1 MKIDGSL
8 LSAYAATRQRTT
20 GNESAYA
27 GTDGQSPVR
36 KNIPTVSAA
45 GTMPSGLANA
55 LWLTNAK
62 VEKAQEESD
71 SLIAEFMELSKM
83 TPAERLRKE
92 ILDRMGLDEAS
103 LAALP
108 DEQREAIEEDIRRAI
123 KEQLGIDETRHAG
136 AMDGQSTAGPEEA
149 EA

>member
-8 LSAYAATRQRTT
+8 ISAYTTAKRTT
-20 GNESAYA
+20 SDSGAYA
-27 GTDGQSPVR
+27 GADTGSASR
-36 KNIPTVSAA
+36 NIPTVSAA
-45 GTMPSGLANA
+45 GSMPSGLANA

-62 VEKAQEESD
+62 LDKAQDESD

-92 ILDRMGLDEAS
+92 ILDRMGLDETS
-103 LAALP
+103 LAAMP

-123 KEQLGIDETRHAG
+123 KEQLGIDETQQAG
-136 AMDGQSTAGPEEA
+136 AVEGQATAGPEEA

>member
-8 LSAYAATRQRTT
+8 ISAYATTKRTT
-20 GNESAYA
+20 SDSGAYTGA
-27 GTDGQSPVR
+27 DTGSTSR
-36 KNIPTVSAA
+36 NIPTVSAA

-62 VEKAQEESD
+62 LEKAQEESD

-92 ILDRMGLDEAS
+92 ILDRMGLDETS
-103 LAALP
+103 LAAMP

-123 KEQLGIDETRHAG
+123 KEQLGIDETQQAG
-136 AMDGQSTAGPEEA
+136 TVEGQATAGPEEA

>member
-8 LSAYAATRQRTT
+8 ISAYATNRQRTT
-20 GNESAYA
+20 SDSSPYTGADA
-27 GTDGQSPVR
+27 GSSSSR
-36 KNIPTVSAA
+36 NIPTVSAA

-62 VEKAQEESD
+62 VEKALEESD
-71 SLIAEFMELSKM
+71 SLVAEFMELSKM

-123 KEQLGIDETRHAG
+123 KEQLGIDETQHAG
-136 AMDGQSTAGPEEA
+136 ATDGQSTAGTEEA

>member
-8 LSAYAATRQRTT
+8 LSTYAATRQRTT
-20 GNESAYA
+20 SDGGAYPGA
-27 GTDGQSPVR
+27 DTTSTASR
-36 KNIPTVSAA
+36 NIPTVNAS

-55 LWLTNAK
+55 LWQNSAK
-62 VEKAQEESD
+62 LDKAQEESD
-71 SLIAEFMELSKM
+71 SLIADFMELSKM

-123 KEQLGIDETRHAG
+123 KEQLGIDETQQAG
-136 AMDGQSTAGPEEA
+136 TVEGQATAGTEEA

>member
-8 LSAYAATRQRTT
+8 ISAYATTKRTT
-20 GNESAYA
+20 SDSGAYA
-27 GTDGQSPVR
+27 GAEAGSASR
-36 KNIPTVSAA
+36 NIPTVSAA

-62 VEKAQEESD
+62 LDKAQEESD

-92 ILDRMGLDEAS
+92 ILDRMGLDETS

-123 KEQLGIDETRHAG
+123 KEQLGIDETQHAG
-136 AMDGQSTAGPEEA
+136 AMEGQATAGPEGA
-149 EA
+149 EV

>member
-1 MKIDGSL
+1 MKIDGSMI
-8 LSAYAATRQRTT
+8 SAYAAGKQRAAGNGSLHT
-20 GNESAYA
+20 GADTAFS
-27 GTDGQSPVR
+27 SR
-36 KNIPTVSAA
+36 NIPTVSAA
-45 GTMPSGLANA
+45 GTIPSGLANT

-62 VEKAQEESD
+62 LEKAKDESD
-71 SLIAEFMELSKM
+71 GLIADFMELSKM
-83 TPAERLRKE
+83 TAAERLRKD

-123 KEQLGIDETRHAG
+123 KEQLGIEETRHAG
-136 AMDGQSTAGPEEA
+136 ATDGQSAAGTEEA

>member
-1 MKIDGSL
+1 MRCGSG
-8 LSAYAATRQRTT
+8 AAASR
-20 GNESAYA
+20 
-27 GTDGQSPVR
+27 
-36 KNIPTVSAA
+36 NIPTVSAA

-55 LWLTNAK
+55 LWRTSAK
-62 VEKAQEESD
+62 VEKAQEQSD
-71 SLIAEFMELSKM
+71 SLIAEFMALSKM

-92 ILDRMGLDEAS
+92 ILDRMGLDETS

-123 KEQLGIDETRHAG
+123 KEQLGIDETQHAG
-136 AMDGQSTAGPEEA
+136 AMEGQAIAGTEEA